1 MVLMDSFMIFFGSW
15 TERNPQ
21 FFVLWRS
28 PALADLWTCQL
39 FLVESSFFPRISQQK
54 RSTSIIKHNEH
65 CCESQWSTKWKPNRN
80 GFFSFIFPRFSLV
93 NFPFP
98 PPGFGGVTETEAAQS
113 ASAALR
119 LLRSAD
125 VDQIDQ
131 IHVTA
136 LQPSASGEW

>member
-1 MVLMDSFMIFFGSW
+1 MTVINQMK
-15 TERNPQ
+15 
-21 FFVLWRS
+21 
-28 PALADLWTCQL
+28 A
-39 FLVESSFFPRISQQK
+39 QQK
-54 RSTSIIKHNEH
+54 RL
-65 CCESQWSTKWKPNRN
+65 
-80 GFFSFIFPRFSLV
+80 FSFIFPRFSWFSPV

-131 IHVTA
+131 IHVRA